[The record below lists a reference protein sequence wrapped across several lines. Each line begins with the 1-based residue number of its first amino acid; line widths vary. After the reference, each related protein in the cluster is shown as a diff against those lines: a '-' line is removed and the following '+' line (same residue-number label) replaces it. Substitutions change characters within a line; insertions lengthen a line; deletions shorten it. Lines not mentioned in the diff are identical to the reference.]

1 MPTFNIYLQ
10 QNTRKNTALKKYNN
24 KRLWPR
30 ATDDTFWGS
39 PCSLRHW
46 SDQVT
51 IQNLSGWNLEGQAV
65 RRSGVRFG
73 QEQGQF

>member
-30 ATDDTFWGS
+30 HMT
-39 PCSLRHW
+39 
-46 SDQVT
+46 
-51 IQNLSGWNLEGQAV
+51 
-65 RRSGVRFG
+65 RFG
-73 QEQGQF
+73 DLHAVCVIDRTKLPYRTYLAGIYRAKRSEDREWGLGKDSAN